1 MFVVRDS
8 FFIWSSD
15 ASSSSVFSCLCSVLC
30 LSFYLLFF
38 GVGTLALST
47 NCLIIS
53 LSPLASRQLFCVSFV
68 FSPAMCEGQAI
79 HGIRWIGCD
88 CFCARGLIF
97 NLGLG
102 SSLN

>member
-1 MFVVRDS
+1 MFVVCDS

-53 LSPLASRQLFCVSFV
+53 LIISLSPLASCQLFCVSFLFFSLLCVKDKQSMEFVGLAVIV
-68 FSPAMCEGQAI
+68 FVQEV
-79 HGIRWIGCD
+79 
-88 CFCARGLIF
+88 
-97 NLGLG
+97 
-102 SSLN
+102 